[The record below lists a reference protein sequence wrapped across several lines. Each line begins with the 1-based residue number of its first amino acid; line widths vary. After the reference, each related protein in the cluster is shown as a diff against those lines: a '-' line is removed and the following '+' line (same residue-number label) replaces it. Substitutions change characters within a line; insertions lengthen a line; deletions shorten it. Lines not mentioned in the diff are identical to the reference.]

1 MGVLTIIGAAAI
13 IVGGLWVACSSLE
26 AANERKSAEIRL
38 ARKRCRAEIRQRE
51 ALLEGKAK
59 AKTVMSRLKQLRAVA
74 MAARKAEEV
83 AYGKWVEIKSQVV
96 ELKEQTG
103 AAFSRTAELKRQFL
117 DYVCSQKRCVGM
129 AYDPYRD
136 AECLRRMDAICTLE
150 RFCHHV
156 VNQKR
161 LRQEAKK
168 DVWKMMQKCNRQYS
182 VAKEELWEYRD
193 KRVYFVCG
201 YCGKKY
207 SMTVGEL
214 EGRENFGEGMPIRCR
229 SCEDKHHLA

>member
-1 MGVLTIIGAAAI
+1 MGVLAIIGAAAI
-13 IVGGLWVACSSLE
+13 VVGGLWVACSSLE
-26 AANERKSAEIRL
+26 AANERKSEEIRL

-74 MAARKAEEV
+74 WAARKSGEA
-83 AYGKWVEIKSQVV
+83 AYSKWCEIKAQVV

-103 AAFSRTAELKRQFL
+103 AAFSRSAELKRQFL
-117 DYVCSQKRCVGM
+117 DYVRNQKRSVGM

-136 AECLRRMDAICTLE
+136 AECLRRMDEICTLE

-156 VNQKR
+156 VDQKR

-168 DVWKMMQKCNRQYS
+168 DVWKMMQKCNRQFS

-201 YCGKKY
+201 CCGRKY
-207 SMTVGEL
+207 SMMVGEL
-214 EGRENFGEGMPIRCR
+214 ERRENFGEGMPIRCR
-229 SCEDKHHLA
+229 SCENKHYLA